1 MRRGGYDL
9 MSDVEHVAPG
19 RAFSTSPDKA
29 RRLAIISCIHGNLE
43 ALESVLADLQAREI
57 DSLLC
62 LGDLVGYGPFPDET
76 VARIRTLG
84 IPTVLGCWDEGIA
97 EENETC
103 GCTFVSEEE
112 GQLGAMAFWWTTVHV
127 SEETKSYLGTLPMGM
142 AFDLPCGRLVAFHG
156 SPASTSEY
164 LTESTHELVLFE
176 RAASA
181 GCDILVCG
189 HTHVPYVKQVA
200 GTLEVRAE
208 TTVKDPI
215 YRARYGES
223 EAPRSVTLAP
233 KTIIN
238 AGSVGEPRHG
248 GLAATYAVLDTHS
261 GDVELREVEY
271 DVEKTVHAMRAR
283 EVPETFAK
291 RLLEGQELTGKRKE
305 VYCAC

>member
-1 MRRGGYDL
+1 
-9 MSDVEHVAPG
+9 MSDPNSQPME
-19 RAFSTSPDKA
+19 RAFPTPPKKA
-29 RRLAIISCIHGNLE
+29 RRLGIISCIHGNLE
-43 ALESVLADLQAREI
+43 ALDTVLADLRAREI

-76 VARIRTLG
+76 VARVRTLE
-84 IPTVLGCWDEGIA
+84 IPTVLGCWDQGIA

-112 GQLGAMAFWWTTVHV
+112 GELGAMAFWWTTVHV
-127 SEETKSYLGTLPMGM
+127 SEETKSYLGTLPMGR
-142 AFDLPCGRLVAFHG
+142 AVDLPCGRLVAFHG
-156 SPASTSEY
+156 SPNSTSEY

-208 TTVKDPI
+208 TTVKDSI
-215 YRARYGES
+215 YRARYGEV
-223 EAPRSVTLAP
+223 EAPRLVTLAP

-248 GLAATYAVLDTHS
+248 GLAATYAILDTHL
-261 GDVELREVEY
+261 GDVELCEVEY

-283 EVPETFAK
+283 EVPETFAE
-291 RLLEGQELTGKRKE
+291 RLLQGQELTGKQKE